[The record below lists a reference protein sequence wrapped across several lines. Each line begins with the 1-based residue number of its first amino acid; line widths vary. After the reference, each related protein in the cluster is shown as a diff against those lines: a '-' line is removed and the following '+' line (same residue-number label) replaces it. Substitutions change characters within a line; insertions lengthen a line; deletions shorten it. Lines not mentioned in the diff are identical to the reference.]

1 MSKKSHLVSC
11 LSLSLGL
18 ASGAALAANPSVPDL
33 ASLPLDQLLDMEVTG
48 TSKFSSTLA
57 DTAAAVTV
65 VGAAE
70 IRALGCRTLADV
82 LATVKGVMVTTDRSY
97 SYVGVRGFYAPGD
110 YNTRVLLLID
120 GVRANDALYD
130 QAYLGSEFPVDMA
143 LVERVEFI
151 PGQASAVYGANALF
165 GVVNVVTRR
174 PEAGAPAM
182 AEATVGTFGERR
194 LRLEDTLSTSGG
206 AIVRVSA
213 SSGGMRGEN
222 VPADG
227 AVTPRGD
234 FEQRTSVALNARYEG
249 LALSLIQSHR
259 TRGNPAIVD
268 TVAGDWR
275 TRNIDNQGL
284 YDLTWTGSNEAG
296 DQSTL
301 RLYGGSY
308 HFVGRYAI
316 DGAPVTINED
326 TDTAHW
332 VGAEAHVTTERIDG
346 HRLTAGAEFQASPML
361 RSFNA
366 DVAPPSEPYLDRN
379 DPSRR
384 ISVFAED
391 VWRATS
397 AVSLDGSLRLDATR
411 GYRAQA
417 SGRAALVWRVTDT
430 LVAKAIYGTAF
441 RPPNDYEAHYQI
453 AGPGG
458 YEVNPRLRPEAVRG
472 AELNVEWHA
481 GANDSLSGSI
491 FENRAERLIVQA
503 RDDDADSYTF
513 VNQGA
518 VVARGA
524 EVQWQHAWAQGPRV
538 RANIS
543 TSFTRDRAT
552 GTPIAVYAPHY
563 IANLTAMLPAGARM
577 QAGLQWRAVARRGGA
592 GAYALANVSLSSTTA
607 AAGWSWAANV
617 QNLFARRYSDPGT
630 DLEAQPSIRQAGRSI
645 ELTVSKAF

>member
-1 MSKKSHLVSC
+1 MSKKSFLVPC

-18 ASGAALAANPSVPDL
+18 ACGPVLAANPSVPDL
-33 ASLPLDQLLDMEVTG
+33 ASMPLDQLLDMQVSG
-48 TSKFSSTLA
+48 ASKFSSTLA

-65 VGAAE
+65 VSAAE

-82 LATVKGVMVTTDRSY
+82 LATVKGAMITTDRSY
-97 SYVGVRGFYAPGD
+97 SYIGVRGFYAPGD

-143 LVERVEFI
+143 LVDRVEFI

-174 PEAGAPAM
+174 PDAGAPAV
-182 AEATVGTFGERR
+182 AEATLGSFGERR
-194 LRLEDTLSTSGG
+194 LRLEDTLSTPGG
-206 AIVRVSA
+206 AVVRLSA
-213 SSGGMRGEN
+213 SSGGTRGED

-234 FEQRTSVALNARYEG
+234 FEQRTSVALNARYGG
-249 LALSLIQSHR
+249 LVLSLIQSHR

-268 TVAGDWR
+268 TLAGDWR

-284 YDLTWTGSNEAG
+284 YDLTWTSASEAA

-308 HFVGRYAI
+308 HFIGRYVVGGPPAT
-316 DGAPVTINED
+316 VNED

-332 VGAEAHVTTERIDG
+332 VGAEAHVTTERIAG
-346 HRLTAGAEFQASPML
+346 HRLTAGAEFQLSPML

-384 ISVFAED
+384 FAAFAED
-391 VWRATS
+391 VWRAS
-397 AVSLDGSLRLDATR
+397 GSVSLDASLRVDATR

-417 SGRAALVWRVTDT
+417 SGRAALVWRPSDA
-430 LVAKAIYGTAF
+430 LVAKAIYGTAY

-458 YEVNPRLRPEAVRG
+458 YEVNPQLRPEAVRG
-472 AELNVEWHA
+472 AELNVEWHPDA
-481 GANDSLSGSI
+481 SDSLSGSI
-491 FENRAERLIVQA
+491 FENRAHRLIVQA
-503 RDDDADSYTF
+503 RDDDEDRYTF

-518 VVARGA
+518 VVAHGA
-524 EVQWQHAWAQGPRV
+524 EVEWQHAWTQGPRL
-538 RANIS
+538 RANLG
-543 TSFTRDRAT
+543 TSFARDRAT
-552 GTPIAVYAPHY
+552 GTPIGVYAPHW
-563 IANLTAMLPAGARM
+563 IANVTAMSPVGAGV

-592 GAYALANVSLSSTTA
+592 GAYALASVALSSTSA
-607 AAGWSWAANV
+607 RDGWSWSANV
-617 QNLFARRYSDPGT
+617 QNLFDRRYDDPGT
-630 DLEAQPSIRQAGRSI
+630 DLEAQPAIRQAGRSL
-645 ELTVSKAF
+645 EVTVSKAF

>member
-1 MSKKSHLVSC
+1 MSKKSLLVPC
-11 LSLSLGL
+11 LSLGL
-18 ASGAALAANPSVPDL
+18 GLASSAALASNPSVPDL
-33 ASLPLDQLLDMEVTG
+33 ASMPLDQLLDMQVSG
-48 TSKFSSTLA
+48 ASKFSSTLA

-65 VGAAE
+65 VSAAE

-82 LATVKGVMVTTDRSY
+82 LATVKGAMVTTDRSY
-97 SYVGVRGFYAPGD
+97 SYIGVRGFYAPGD

-143 LVERVEFI
+143 LVDRVEFI

-165 GVVNVVTRR
+165 GVVNVVTSR
-174 PEAGAPAM
+174 PEAGAPAV
-182 AEATVGTFGERR
+182 AEATLGSFGERR
-194 LRLEDTLSTSGG
+194 VRLEDTLSTAGG
-206 AIVRVSA
+206 AVVRLSA
-213 SSGGMRGEN
+213 SSGGTRGED

-234 FEQRTSVALNARYEG
+234 FEQRTSVTLQARYGG

-268 TVAGDWR
+268 TLAGDWR

-284 YDLTWTGSNEAG
+284 YDLTWTGSSEAG

-308 HFVGRYAI
+308 HFVGRYVMDAT
-316 DGAPVTINED
+316 PVTINED

-332 VGAEAHVTTERIDG
+332 VGAEGHVTTERIAG
-346 HRLTAGAEFQASPML
+346 HRLTAGAEFQFSPTL

-384 ISVFAED
+384 LAVFAED

-397 AVSLDGSLRLDATR
+397 AVSVDGSLRLDATR
-411 GYRAQA
+411 GYRAQP
-417 SGRAALVWRVTDT
+417 SGRIALVWRPADT
-430 LVAKAIYGTAF
+430 LVTKAIAGTAY
-441 RPPNDYEAHYQI
+441 RPPNDFEAHYQI
-453 AGPGG
+453 AGSGG

-472 AELNVEWHA
+472 AELNVEWHPDA
-481 GANDSLSGSI
+481 SDSLSGSV

-503 RDDDADSYTF
+503 RDDANDTYTF
-513 VNQGA
+513 VNQGT

-524 EVQWQHAWAQGPRV
+524 EVEWQHAWAQGPRL
-538 RANIS
+538 RANVS
-543 TSFTRDRAT
+543 TSFAHDRAT
-552 GTPIAVYAPHY
+552 GTPIAVYAPHW
-563 IANLTAMLPAGARM
+563 IANLTAMLPVGAGV

-592 GAYALANVSLSSTTA
+592 GAYALANAALSSTMA
-607 AAGWSWAANV
+607 AGGWSWSANV
-617 QNLFARRYSDPGT
+617 QNLFDRRYDDPGT

-645 ELTVSKAF
+645 EITVSKAF